1 MEESN
6 IDVLTANRMYKSR
19 IFAMLFSDRNELL
32 KLYNAINGTSY
43 DDPDLLQVN
52 TLENAVYMSMQNDV
66 SFIIDMRLNLYE
78 HQSTYSPNLPVRYL
92 LYVADVYSDYTK
104 DMNLYGTKAV
114 KLPTPRFVIFYNGQ
128 AEQPDRKELKLS
140 ELFSIPD
147 ADPSLELK
155 AVMLNINKGH
165 NRKLM
170 ETCRT
175 LQDYAEYTF
184 RVREYAAEM
193 PLDLAVEQAITEC
206 ISEGILADFLRK
218 NRAEAKKVSIYEY
231 DEERHMRQTRE
242 EGMEEGYANGF
253 SQGIEQGITQTVIN
267 LLKSGLL
274 TDIQIREITGLD
286 QKQLDELKKK
296 IFSGEIEDSK
306 TIAAIMAYAV
316 KYNR

>member
-1 MEESN
+1 
-6 IDVLTANRMYKSR
+6 
-19 IFAMLFSDRNELL
+19 MLFSDRIELL

-286 QKQLDELKKK
+286 QEQLDELKK
-296 IFSGEIEDSK
+296 
-306 TIAAIMAYAV
+306 
-316 KYNR
+316 R

>member
-43 DDPDLLQVN
+43 DDPDL
-52 TLENAVYMSMQNDV
+52 SMQNDV

-296 IFSGEIEDSK
+296 
-306 TIAAIMAYAV
+306 
-316 KYNR
+316 

>member
-1 MEESN
+1 MGESN

-52 TLENAVYMSMQNDV
+52 TLENAVYMAMQNDV

-286 QKQLDELKKK
+286 QEQLDELKK
-296 IFSGEIEDSK
+296 
-306 TIAAIMAYAV
+306 
-316 KYNR
+316 R

>member
-1 MEESN
+1 MGESN

-274 TDIQIREITGLD
+274 TDIQIREIT
-286 QKQLDELKKK
+286 
-296 IFSGEIEDSK
+296 
-306 TIAAIMAYAV
+306 
-316 KYNR
+316 

>member
-1 MEESN
+1 MAEN
-6 IDVLTANRMYKSR
+6 NTDVLPANRIYKSR

-43 DDPDLLQVN
+43 DDPQLLQIN

-104 DMNLYGTKAV
+104 DMNLYGSRAV
-114 KLPTPRFVIFYNGQ
+114 QLPTPKFVIFYNGE

-140 ELFSIPD
+140 ELFTIPEP
-147 ADPSLELK
+147 DPSLELK

-170 ETCRT
+170 ETCKT
-175 LQDYAEYTF
+175 LQDYAEYTS
-184 RVREYAAEM
+184 RVRTYAAEM
-193 PLDLAVEQAITEC
+193 SLDEAVERAITEC
-206 ISEGILADFLRK
+206 IRYGILADFLKK

-242 EGMEEGYANGF
+242 EGIEDGV
-253 SQGIEQGITQTVIN
+253 SQVAVNMLKLREFTDEQI
-267 LLKSGLL
+267 KAA
-274 TDIQIREITGLD
+274 TGLN
-286 QKQLDELKKK
+286 QEQLDELRK
-296 IFSGEIEDSK
+296 
-306 TIAAIMAYAV
+306 
-316 KYNR
+316 NQHH

>member
-1 MEESN
+1 
-6 IDVLTANRMYKSR
+6 
-19 IFAMLFSDRNELL
+19 MLFSDRNELL

-140 ELFSIPD
+140 ELFSILD

-286 QKQLDELKKK
+286 QEQLDELKK
-296 IFSGEIEDSK
+296 
-306 TIAAIMAYAV
+306 
-316 KYNR
+316 R

>member
-6 IDVLTANRMYKSR
+6 IDVLNANRMYKSR

-274 TDIQIREITGLD
+274 TDIHIREITGLD

-296 IFSGEIEDSK
+296 
-306 TIAAIMAYAV
+306 
-316 KYNR
+316 

>member
-1 MEESN
+1 MAEN
-6 IDVLTANRMYKSR
+6 NMDVLTANRTYKSR

-43 DDPDLLQVN
+43 DDPDLLQIN

-66 SFIIDMRLNLYE
+66 SFIIELGLNLYE
-78 HQSTYSPNLPVRYL
+78 HQSTHSPNLPVRYL

-114 KLPTPRFVIFYNGQ
+114 KLPTPKFVIFYNGQ

-140 ELFSIPD
+140 ELFTVPEE
-147 ADPSLELK
+147 APSLELK

-170 ETCRT
+170 ETCKT
-175 LQDYAEYTF
+175 LHDYAEYTS
-184 RVREYAAEM
+184 RVREYAAEIS
-193 PLDLAVEQAITEC
+193 LDEAVERAITEC
-206 ISEGILADFLRK
+206 ISEDILADFLRK

-242 EGMEEGYANGF
+242 EGVEEGYTKGIN
-253 SQGIEQGITQTVIN
+253 QGIEQTAVN
-267 LLKSGLL
+267 LIKARLL
-274 TDIQIREITGLD
+274 TDEQIKEVTGLS
-286 QKQLDELKKK
+286 QVQLDNLKEGK
-296 IFSGEIEDSK
+296 S
-306 TIAAIMAYAV
+306 
-316 KYNR
+316 N

>member
-253 SQGIEQGITQTVIN
+253 SQGIIQTAVKMLN
-267 LLKSGLL
+267 LKEF
-274 TDIQIREITGLD
+274 TDIQIREVTGLD
-286 QKQLDELKKK
+286 QKQLDELHIQITKH
-296 IFSGEIEDSK
+296 EE
-306 TIAAIMAYAV
+306 
-316 KYNR
+316 

>member
-253 SQGIEQGITQTVIN
+253 SQGIIQTAVKMLN
-267 LLKSGLL
+267 LKEF
-274 TDIQIREITGLD
+274 TDIQIREVTGLD
-286 QKQLDELKKK
+286 QKQLDELKK
-296 IFSGEIEDSK
+296 
-306 TIAAIMAYAV
+306 
-316 KYNR
+316 R

>member
-6 IDVLTANRMYKSR
+6 IDVLNANRMYKSR

-175 LQDYAEYTF
+175 LQDYEEYTF

-296 IFSGEIEDSK
+296 
-306 TIAAIMAYAV
+306 
-316 KYNR
+316 

>member
-184 RVREYAAEM
+184 RVREYAVEM

-286 QKQLDELKKK
+286 QEQLDELKK
-296 IFSGEIEDSK
+296 
-306 TIAAIMAYAV
+306 
-316 KYNR
+316 R

>member
-6 IDVLTANRMYKSR
+6 IDVLNANRMYKSR

-242 EGMEEGYANGF
+242 EGMEEGYANGL
-253 SQGIEQGITQTVIN
+253 SQGIIQTAVSM
-267 LLKSGLL
+267 LKLKEF
-274 TDIQIREITGLD
+274 TDTQIREVTGLE
-286 QKQLDELKKK
+286 QEQLDELKKNINK
-296 IFSGEIEDSK
+296 NQIG
-306 TIAAIMAYAV
+306 
-316 KYNR
+316 

>member
-43 DDPDLLQVN
+43 DPDLLQVN

-147 ADPSLELK
+147 ADPSLELR

-206 ISEGILADFLRK
+206 IREGILADFLRK

-296 IFSGEIEDSK
+296 
-306 TIAAIMAYAV
+306 
-316 KYNR
+316 

>member
-1 MEESN
+1 MSENKTE
-6 IDVLTANRMYKSR
+6 VLTANRIYKSR

-43 DDPDLLQVN
+43 DDPELLQIN

-66 SFIIDMRLNLYE
+66 SFLIEMRLHLYE

-104 DMNLYGTKAV
+104 DMNLYGSRPV
-114 KLPTPRFVIFYNGQ
+114 KLPTPKFVIFYNGQ
-128 AEQPDRKELKLS
+128 AEQPDRKEVKLS
-140 ELFSIPD
+140 ELFTISESE
-147 ADPSLELK
+147 PSLELT

-175 LQDYAEYTF
+175 LHDYAEYTS

-193 PLDLAVEQAITEC
+193 SLDEAVERAITEC

-218 NRAEAKKVSIYEY
+218 NRAEANKVSIYEY

-242 EGMEEGYANGF
+242 EGVEEGFASGL
-253 SQGIEQGITQTVIN
+253 EQGMKQKEKQIAIN
-267 LLKSGLL
+267 LMNAGIL
-274 TDIQIREITGLD
+274 TEEQICAVTGLD
-286 QKQLDELKKK
+286 LEELEELKKTL
-296 IFSGEIEDSK
+296 SEE
-306 TIAAIMAYAV
+306 
-316 KYNR
+316 

>member
-1 MEESN
+1 
-6 IDVLTANRMYKSR
+6 
-19 IFAMLFSDRNELL
+19 MLFSDRNELL
-32 KLYNAINGTSY
+32 KLYNAIDGTSY

-296 IFSGEIEDSK
+296 
-306 TIAAIMAYAV
+306 
-316 KYNR
+316 

>member
-92 LYVADVYSDYTK
+92 LYVSDVYSDYTK

-193 PLDLAVEQAITEC
+193 PLNLAVEQAITEC

-286 QKQLDELKKK
+286 QEQLDELKK
-296 IFSGEIEDSK
+296 
-306 TIAAIMAYAV
+306 
-316 KYNR
+316 R

>member
-6 IDVLTANRMYKSR
+6 IDVLTANRMYKAR

-147 ADPSLELK
+147 VDPSLELK

-267 LLKSGLL
+267 LLKSGFL

-286 QKQLDELKKK
+286 QEQLDELKK
-296 IFSGEIEDSK
+296 
-306 TIAAIMAYAV
+306 
-316 KYNR
+316 R

>member
-253 SQGIEQGITQTVIN
+253 SQGIEQGVTQTVIN

-286 QKQLDELKKK
+286 QEQLDELKK
-296 IFSGEIEDSK
+296 
-306 TIAAIMAYAV
+306 
-316 KYNR
+316 R

>member
-6 IDVLTANRMYKSR
+6 IDVLTANRMYISR

-286 QKQLDELKKK
+286 QEQLDELKK
-296 IFSGEIEDSK
+296 
-306 TIAAIMAYAV
+306 
-316 KYNR
+316 R

>member
-242 EGMEEGYANGF
+242 EGMEEGYTNGF

-296 IFSGEIEDSK
+296 
-306 TIAAIMAYAV
+306 
-316 KYNR
+316 

>member
-1 MEESN
+1 MGESN

-242 EGMEEGYANGF
+242 EGMEEGYSNGF

-286 QKQLDELKKK
+286 QEQLDELKK
-296 IFSGEIEDSK
+296 
-306 TIAAIMAYAV
+306 
-316 KYNR
+316 R

>member
-1 MEESN
+1 MKETD

-114 KLPTPRFVIFYNGQ
+114 KLPTPKFVIFYNGQ

-170 ETCRT
+170 ETCRA
-175 LQDYAEYTF
+175 LRDYAEYTF

-206 ISEGILADFLRK
+206 IREGILADFLRK

-242 EGMEEGYANGF
+242 EGMEEGYA
-253 SQGIEQGITQTVIN
+253 
-267 LLKSGLL
+267 SGLSAGIIQTAVNML
-274 TDIQIREITGLD
+274 KLKEFTDAQIREVTGLD
-286 QKQLDELKKK
+286 QEQLDELKKK
-296 IFSGEIEDSK
+296 
-306 TIAAIMAYAV
+306 
-316 KYNR
+316 

>member
-1 MEESN
+1 
-6 IDVLTANRMYKSR
+6 
-19 IFAMLFSDRNELL
+19 MLFSDRDELL

-52 TLENAVYMSMQNDV
+52 TLENAIYMSMQNDV
-66 SFIIDMRLNLYE
+66 SFIIEMRLNLYE

-114 KLPTPRFVIFYNGQ
+114 KLPTPKFVIFYNGQ
-128 AEQPDRKELKLS
+128 AEQPDWKELKLS

-193 PLDLAVEQAITEC
+193 PLDTAVEQAITEC

-242 EGMEEGYANGF
+242 EGMEEGYASGL
-253 SQGIEQGITQTVIN
+253 SQGLLQGIEQGIEQGITQTAIN

-274 TDIQIREITGLD
+274 TDVQIKELTGID
-286 QKQLDELKKK
+286 QKQLNELKKDINK
-296 IFSGEIEDSK
+296 
-306 TIAAIMAYAV
+306 
-316 KYNR
+316 NQ

>member
-6 IDVLTANRMYKSR
+6 IDVLNANRMYKSR

-175 LQDYAEYTF
+175 FQDYAEYTF

-296 IFSGEIEDSK
+296 
-306 TIAAIMAYAV
+306 
-316 KYNR
+316 